1 MIAGAEMFFFAVAA
15 QGDGVRML
23 AEEQDVGDG
32 AGFAGFY
39 ELILKRAGWG
49 VRQEARVYLPAYF
62 FWMLHETVAVSG
74 GIAADQYCFNCTG
87 KIDYAT
93 KTSATNFP
101 RHALV
106 IDA

>member
-49 VRQEARVYLPAYF
+49 VRQEARVYLPADF
-62 FWMLHETVAVSG
+62 LWMLHETVAVSG
-74 GIAADQYCFNCTG
+74 GLPPISIALTAQARLTMQPKRLLQIFP
-87 KIDYAT
+87 AT
-93 KTSATNFP
+93 
-101 RHALV
+101 R
-106 IDA
+106 